1 MGEVDYPAQL
11 PCVVSCGRPRRRRWE
26 KKEPM
31 RDYDGK
37 TAAER
42 VAERRQR
49 LIDAGYVLFGEHGYA
64 GTSIR
69 AVLQRAGL
77 RDRYFGENFADLDA
91 LLAAVYDQIVDEE
104 VAGCRAA
111 IDATRGGSEGAR
123 AMVEAMAGSLQGD
136 PGRARIKLREVISGG
151 PRARQQRQV
160 GFHKFA
166 ELVAELLPP
175 ARPDKAQER
184 LLLAVGIVAATN
196 ELLMAWL
203 DGEQGLTQAG
213 VVDLVMM
220 MFDAIA
226 DRLAVLNRH

>member
-1 MGEVDYPAQL
+1 
-11 PCVVSCGRPRRRRWE
+11 
-26 KKEPM
+26 M

-77 RDRYFGENFADLDA
+77 IDRYFGENFADLDA

-104 VAGCRAA
+104 LAGCRAA
-111 IDATRGGSEGAR
+111 INATRGGSEGAR
-123 AMVEAMAGSLQGD
+123 AMVDAMASSLQGD
-136 PGRARIKLREVISGG
+136 PGRTRIKLREVISGG
-151 PRARQQRQV
+151 PLARQQRQV

-166 ELVAELLPP
+166 ALVAELLPP
-175 ARPDKAQER
+175 AGPEKAEEQH
-184 LLLAVGIVAATN
+184 LLAVGIVAATN

-203 DGEQGLTQAG
+203 DGEQGLTQADA
-213 VVDLVMM
+213 VDLVMT

>member
-1 MGEVDYPAQL
+1 
-11 PCVVSCGRPRRRRWE
+11 
-26 KKEPM
+26 M

-42 VAERRQR
+42 VAERRQQ
-49 LIDAGYVLFGEHGYA
+49 LIDAGRMLFGEHGYA

-69 AVLQRAGL
+69 AVLRQAGL
-77 RDRYFGENFADLDA
+77 IDRYFGENFADLDA

-111 IDATRGGSEGAR
+111 INATRGGSEGAR
-123 AMVEAMAGSLQGD
+123 AMVEAMASSLQGD

-151 PRARQQRQV
+151 PLARQQRQV

-166 ELVAELLPP
+166 ALVAELLPTGGP
-175 ARPDKAQER
+175 EKAQEQH
-184 LLLAVGIVAATN
+184 LLAVGIVAATN

-203 DGEQGLTQAG
+203 DGEQGLTQVD
-213 VVDLVMM
+213 VVDLVMT

>member
-1 MGEVDYPAQL
+1 
-11 PCVVSCGRPRRRRWE
+11 
-26 KKEPM
+26 M

-42 VAERRQR
+42 VAERRQQ
-49 LIDAGYVLFGEHGYA
+49 LIDAGRVLFGEHGYA

-69 AVLQRAGL
+69 AVLRQAGL
-77 RDRYFGENFADLDA
+77 IDRYFGENFADLDA

-111 IDATRGGSEGAR
+111 INATRGGSEGAR
-123 AMVEAMAGSLQGD
+123 AMVDAMASSLKGD

-151 PRARQQRQV
+151 PLARQQRQV

-166 ELVAELLPP
+166 ALVAELLPTAGP
-175 ARPDKAQER
+175 EKAQEQQ
-184 LLLAVGIVAATN
+184 LLAAGIVAATN

-203 DGEQGLTQAG
+203 DGEQGLTQVH
-213 VVDLVMM
+213 VVDLVMT

>member
-1 MGEVDYPAQL
+1 
-11 PCVVSCGRPRRRRWE
+11 
-26 KKEPM
+26 M

-42 VAERRQR
+42 VAERRQQ
-49 LIDAGYVLFGEHGYA
+49 LIDAGRVLFGEHGYA

-69 AVLQRAGL
+69 AVLRQAGL

-111 IDATRGGSEGAR
+111 IDATPGGSEGGR
-123 AMVEAMAGSLQGD
+123 AMVDAMARSLEAD

-166 ELVAELLPP
+166 ALVAELLPP
-175 ARPDKAQER
+175 AGPDKAQEQQ
-184 LLLAVGIVAATN
+184 LLAVGIVAATN

-203 DGEQGLTQAG
+203 DGEQA
-213 VVDLVMM
+213 
-220 MFDAIA
+220 
-226 DRLAVLNRH
+226 

>member
-1 MGEVDYPAQL
+1 
-11 PCVVSCGRPRRRRWE
+11 
-26 KKEPM
+26 M

-42 VAERRQR
+42 VAERRQQ
-49 LIDAGYVLFGEHGYA
+49 LIEAGRVLFGEHGYA

-69 AVLQRAGL
+69 AVLRQAGL
-77 RDRYFGENFADLDA
+77 RDRYFGESFADLDA

-111 IDATRGGSEGAR
+111 INATRGGSGGAR
-123 AMVEAMAGSLQGD
+123 AMVEAMASSLQGD

-151 PRARQQRQV
+151 PLARQQRQV

-166 ELVAELLPP
+166 ALVAELLPP
-175 ARPDKAQER
+175 AGPEKAEEQH
-184 LLLAVGIVAATN
+184 LLAVGIVAATN

-203 DGEQGLTQAG
+203 DGEQGLTQAD
-213 VVDLVMM
+213 VVDLIMT

>member
-1 MGEVDYPAQL
+1 
-11 PCVVSCGRPRRRRWE
+11 
-26 KKEPM
+26 M

-42 VAERRQR
+42 VAERRQQ
-49 LIDAGYVLFGEHGYA
+49 LIDAGRMLFGEHGYA

-69 AVLQRAGL
+69 AVLRQAGL

-111 IDATRGGSEGAR
+111 INATRGGSEGAR
-123 AMVEAMAGSLQGD
+123 AMVDAMASSLQGD

-151 PRARQQRQV
+151 PLARQQRQV

-166 ELVAELLPP
+166 TLVAELLPTAGP
-175 ARPDKAQER
+175 EKALEQQ
-184 LLLAVGIVAATN
+184 LLAVGIVAATN

-203 DGEQGLTQAG
+203 DGEQGLTTQAE
-213 VVDLVMM
+213 VVDLVMT

>member
-1 MGEVDYPAQL
+1 
-11 PCVVSCGRPRRRRWE
+11 
-26 KKEPM
+26 M

-42 VAERRQR
+42 VAERRQQ
-49 LIDAGYVLFGEHGYA
+49 LIEAGRVLFGEHGYA

-69 AVLQRAGL
+69 AVLRQAGL
-77 RDRYFGENFADLDA
+77 IDRYFGENFADLDA

-111 IDATRGGSEGAR
+111 INATQGGSEGAR
-123 AMVEAMAGSLQGD
+123 AMVNAMASSLQGD
-136 PGRARIKLREVISGG
+136 PGRARIKLREVVSGG
-151 PRARQQRQV
+151 PLARQQRQV

-166 ELVAELLPP
+166 ALVADLLPP
-175 ARPDKAQER
+175 AGPEKAREQQ
-184 LLLAVGIVAATN
+184 LLAVGIVAATN

-203 DGEQGLTQAG
+203 DGEQGLTQAD
-213 VVDLVMM
+213 VVDLVMT

-226 DRLAVLNRH
+226 DRLVVVRKPS